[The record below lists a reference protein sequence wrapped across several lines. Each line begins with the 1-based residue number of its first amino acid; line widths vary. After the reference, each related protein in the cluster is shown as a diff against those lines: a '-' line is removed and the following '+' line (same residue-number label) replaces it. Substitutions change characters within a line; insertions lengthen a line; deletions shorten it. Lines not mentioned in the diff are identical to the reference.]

1 MCKLPVTN
9 NADKTIPDKWK
20 NISVSYFCQN
30 YIFQKNQKKKLK
42 FRCFIY
48 FRYITTSIRV
58 YHVVILFEILMKIPA
73 REKVGTD
80 LHVKSISI
88 NTEDKSGD
96 SFRWCWHLFT
106 RLVYSVSTVSD
117 IRKRVTKCPRRE
129 MKEHTKRRHVR
140 IGSSGK
146 ELKEAKGVWIK
157 W

>member
-48 FRYITTSIRV
+48 FRYIATSIRV

-88 NTEDKSGD
+88 NLQKTKVEIRSGD
-96 SFRWCWHLFT
+96 VDTCLHDLFT
-106 RLVYSVSTVSD
+106 AFLRCRTFVNALRNVREGRWRNIQRDGTCASG
-117 IRKRVTKCPRRE
+117 RV
-129 MKEHTKRRHVR
+129 
-140 IGSSGK
+140 GK
-146 ELKEAKGVWIK
+146 S
-157 W
+157 